1 MEVNKRIVGIID
13 ISMFYNKNQVLKS
26 ISLNKKQK
34 YELFKKSRKFKSD
47 IVVDDRL
54 ESYDLL
60 KLHIWN
66 QLYVGN
72 NKVVIIEPT
81 IILNYEEILNLESLL
96 KSLKIKYNVEFII
109 YSKDTDFLLEISEY
123 IFIKNS
129 DIIIKSGL
137 VQDILFEE
145 QVLIDNKIK
154 VPNMVSVINLACKR
168 YGVKLK
174 HRNNINDLIKD
185 IYRESNKVKK

>member
-13 ISMFYNKNQVLKS
+13 ISMFYNKDQVLKS